1 MNKVSILLLILGLW
15 SCADTPQKLVKIEG
29 KHVQISDS
37 ITKNKELED
46 FVAPYRKRIKDEMEG
61 VLAFTPEAMNKSDF
75 RFNTPIGN
83 MMADAVLEMANPI
96 FHERTG
102 KNIDLVLL
110 NYGGIRSGIN
120 AGDMT
125 TRTAYNIMPFE
136 NEVVV
141 AELASDELQAL
152 IDYLVQN
159 KVAHPIAGLQ
169 VILDA
174 EGNLDEAKVNREQT
188 RLRFLDGQDQKKSYY
203 VATSDYLIKGGDRM
217 DFFLK
222 AKDVQTLD
230 YKLRNLFIDY
240 FKKKDTIAP
249 ARDQR
254 FIQLQ
259 N

>member
-1 MNKVSILLLILGLW
+1 MNKLYILLLSIVLS
-15 SCADTPQKLVKIEG
+15 SCADAPQKLSKVEG
-29 KHVQISDS
+29 KQVQISDS
-37 ITKNKELED
+37 IEKNKDLED
-46 FVAPYRKRIKDEMEG
+46 YISPYRERITEEMEG

-75 RFNTPIGN
+75 KFNTPIGN
-83 MMADAVLEMANPI
+83 MMADAVMEMASPI
-96 FHERTG
+96 FKERTG
-102 KNIDLVLL
+102 NEIDLVIL

-120 AGDMT
+120 AGDIT

-136 NEVVV
+136 NEVAV
-141 AELASDELQAL
+141 AELASDELKAL
-152 IDYLVQN
+152 IDYLAKN

-174 EGNLDEAKVNREQT
+174 EGNLSEAKVNGEQN
-188 RLRFLDGQDQKKSYY
+188 QKKSYY

-217 DFFLK
+217 EFFLK
-222 AKDVQTLD
+222 AKNVQSLD

-240 FKKKDTIAP
+240 FKKKDTIVP
-249 ARDQR
+249 VRDQR

>member
-1 MNKVSILLLILGLW
+1 
-15 SCADTPQKLVKIEG
+15 
-29 KHVQISDS
+29 
-37 ITKNKELED
+37 
-46 FVAPYRKRIKDEMEG
+46 
-61 VLAFTPEAMNKSDF
+61 
-75 RFNTPIGN
+75 
-83 MMADAVLEMANPI
+83 
-96 FHERTG
+96 
-102 KNIDLVLL
+102 
-110 NYGGIRSGIN
+110 
-120 AGDMT
+120 
-125 TRTAYNIMPFE
+125 MPFE

-249 ARDQR
+249 VRDQR

>member
-1 MNKVSILLLILGLW
+1 MKKISILVLLSVLW
-15 SCADTPQKLVKIEG
+15 SCADAPQKLIKAEG
-29 KHVQISDS
+29 RQVQVSDS
-37 ITKNKELED
+37 IQQDETIEEFISPYRERINKEMDSVLSYT
-46 FVAPYRKRIKDEMEG
+46 PKDMY
-61 VLAFTPEAMNKSDF
+61 KSDAK
-75 RFNTPIGN
+75 FNTPIGN

-96 FHERTG
+96 YKERTG
-102 KNIDLVLL
+102 ENIDLVIL

-125 TRTAYNIMPFE
+125 TRTAYKIMPFE

-141 AELASDELQAL
+141 AKLASDELKAL
-152 IDYLVQN
+152 VSYLVEN
-159 KVAHPIAGLQ
+159 KAAHPIAGLQ

-174 EGNLDEAKVNREQT
+174 EGDLAEAKVNGEQVQNKNY
-188 RLRFLDGQDQKKSYY
+188 D
-203 VATSDYLIKGGDRM
+203 VATSDYLVKGGDQM

-222 AKDVQTLD
+222 AKSVHSLN

-240 FKKKDTIAP
+240 FKKNDTIAP
-249 ARDQR
+249 ERDQR

>member
-1 MNKVSILLLILGLW
+1 MKKLGIFLLILSLW
-15 SCADTPQKLVKIEG
+15 SCADAPQKLAKIEG
-29 KHVQISDS
+29 KQVRISDS
-37 ITKNKELED
+37 IKKNEELEN
-46 FVAPYRKRIKDEMEG
+46 FIAPYRNRIKEEMEG
-61 VLAFTPEAMNKSDF
+61 VLSYTPNAMYKAEAK
-75 RFNTPIGN
+75 FNTPIGN

-141 AELASDELQAL
+141 AELASGELEAL
-152 IDYLVQN
+152 INYLVQN

-169 VILDA
+169 VIFDA
-174 EGNLDEAKVNREQT
+174 EGNLSEAKVNGEKIQNKT
-188 RLRFLDGQDQKKSYY
+188 YY

-217 DFFLK
+217 DFFLE
-222 AKDVQTLD
+222 AKDVQSLD
-230 YKLRNLFIDY
+230 YKLRNLLIDY

-249 ARDQR
+249 VRDQR